1 MTKRIKHFFK
11 QFQVNTFVASGST
24 TMVRLTG
31 RPGADFLAEVGLP
44 NLPNSL
50 IADELIAMV
59 EGLSY
64 VDEEQSCYEPY

>member
-1 MTKRIKHFFK
+1 
-11 QFQVNTFVASGST
+11 
-24 TMVRLTG
+24 MVRLTG